1 MSELA
6 QWQSH
11 KIVRAGKILS
21 IDRVGQGE
29 VTIEDCNGAP
39 AKVSVPSNLFARGR
53 ANLGDYIIVYDDGYK
68 SWSPAATFEEG
79 YSKIPI

>member
-21 IDRVGQGE
+21 IDRAGQGE

-39 AKVSVPSNLFARGR
+39 TKVSVPSNIFARGR
-53 ANLGDYIIVYDDGYK
+53 ASLGDYIVVYDDGYK
-68 SWSPAATFEEG
+68 SWSPANTFEEG
-79 YSKIPI
+79 YSRVPI